1 VWGFTSIAY
10 IIQPVTQQ
18 ILILIFG
25 LSTGLAAAWLI
36 FRRRPLSDSSF
47 HQLEQALAARLDNI
61 TTQIERRL
69 SDNVRAIN
77 ESKSFISNQLN
88 HSERTARDVSVG
100 LGKLEQ
106 ATAALQRTNQEI
118 SSFQNMLKHPKIRG
132 GFGEVLLG
140 NLLADV
146 LPHDRYQL
154 QYTFPGVGDIADAV
168 ILLQDSYKVAVDA
181 KFPLAN
187 YQLMVNAVD
196 AADKKNMRRAFL
208 RDIKKHIHDI
218 STKYI
223 VPQAKTLDYA
233 FMYIPVEAVYYET
246 MIHDHNEETL
256 WEYCLQHKVIP
267 VSPNSL
273 LAYLQTVLVGLRG
286 MKVEK
291 QAKEILEHIGQIRQD
306 FGQFATDFATIG
318 SHLNNAKN
326 RYDDSARRLDKFS
339 NRLEHIETVGDR
351 PLPANPPAAIESENQ
366 IS

>member
-1 VWGFTSIAY
+1 M
-10 IIQPVTQQ
+10 TQE
-18 ILILIFG
+18 ILILII
-25 LSTGLAAAWLI
+25 GLAAGLFLAWLLWH
-36 FRRRPLSDSSF
+36 RSAAPDPNF
-47 HQLEQALAARLDNI
+47 HQLEQALAARLDQV
-61 TTQIERRL
+61 TSHIERRL
-69 SDNVRAIN
+69 SDNVHAIN
-77 ESKSFISNQLN
+77 ESKSFITNQLH
-88 HSERTARDVSVG
+88 HSERTARDVSAG

-132 GFGEVLLG
+132 GFGEVLLA

-146 LPHDRYQL
+146 LPHDRYHL
-154 QYTFPGVGDIADAV
+154 QYTFPGTGEIADAV
-168 ILLQDSYKVAVDA
+168 ILLQDGYRVAVDA

-187 YQLMVNAVD
+187 YQLMVG
-196 AADKKNMRRAFL
+196 AADSDAKKNLRRAFF

-246 MIHDHNEETL
+246 MIHDQEEETL
-256 WEYCLQHKVIP
+256 WEFCLHHKVIP

-273 LAYLQTVLVGLRG
+273 LAYLHTVLIGLRG
-286 MKVEK
+286 MKVEQ
-291 QAKEILEHIGQIRQD
+291 QAKEILAHLGQMRQD
-306 FGQFATDFATIG
+306 FGQFAKDFSMIG

-326 RYDDSARRLDKFS
+326 RYDDSSRRLDKFS

-351 PLPANPPAAIESENQ
+351 PVTDNLPPPSIESEN
-366 IS
+366 

>member
-1 VWGFTSIAY
+1 MLLEIV
-10 IIQPVTQQ
+10 
-18 ILILIFG
+18 ILILG
-25 LSTGLAAAWLI
+25 LSLGLIVAWLSL
-36 FRRRPLSDSSF
+36 RRQPPADASF
-47 HQLEQALAARLDNI
+47 HQLEQTLAARLDSV
-61 TTQIERRL
+61 TKHIEQRL
-69 SDNVRAIN
+69 SDNVHAIN
-77 ESKSFISNQLN
+77 ESKSFITSQLN
-88 HSERTARDVSVG
+88 NSERTARDVSAG
-100 LGKLEQ
+100 LGKLEL

-132 GFGEVLLG
+132 GFGEVLLA

-146 LPHDRYQL
+146 LPHDRYHL
-154 QYTFPGVGDIADAV
+154 QYTFPAAGDIADAV
-168 ILLQDSYKVAVDA
+168 ILLQDGYKVAVDA

-187 YQLMVNAVD
+187 YQLMI
-196 AADKKNMRRAFL
+196 AAEDRIEKKNMRRAFF

-246 MIHDHNEETL
+246 MIHEHAEETL

-273 LAYLQTVLVGLRG
+273 LAYLQTVLIGLRG
-286 MKVEK
+286 MKVEQ
-291 QAKEILEHIGQIRQD
+291 QAKEILAHLGQIRQD
-306 FGQFATDFATIG
+306 FGQFTKDFSMIG

-326 RYDDSARRLDKFS
+326 RYEDSARRLDKFS
-339 NRLEHIETVGDR
+339 NRLEHIESVGDS
-351 PLPANPPAAIESENQ
+351 PLPPRSSPSSIEPGNS

>member
-1 VWGFTSIAY
+1 MWGFTSIAY

-25 LSTGLAAAWLI
+25 LAIGVTAAWFIL
-36 FRRRPLSDSSF
+36 RRRSSSDSSF
-47 HQLEQALAARLDNI
+47 HQLEQALAARLETI
-61 TTQIERRL
+61 TAHIERRL
-69 SDNVRAIN
+69 SDNVHAIN
-77 ESKSFISNQLN
+77 ESKSFITSQLN
-88 HSERTARDVSVG
+88 HSERTARDVSAG

-154 QYTFPGVGDIADAV
+154 QYTFPGVGDIADAI
-168 ILLQDSYKVAVDA
+168 ILLQDGYKVAVDA

-187 YQLMVNAVD
+187 YQLMVNAD
-196 AADKKNMRRAFL
+196 DDLAKKNMRSAFF

-223 VPQAKTLDYA
+223 VPQARTLDYA

-246 MIHDHNEETL
+246 MIHDHDEETL
-256 WEYCLQHKVIP
+256 WEFCLQHKVIP

-306 FGQFATDFATIG
+306 FGQFTKDFAMIG

-339 NRLEHIETVGDR
+339 NRLEHIETVGDK
-351 PLPANPPAAIESENQ
+351 PLPPTAPPSLEQ
-366 IS
+366 